1 MVFHVWPVTPIETG
15 RKQRRS
21 LYSTLKIMQ
30 TTAEAIHDQKGE
42 AAELFH
48 PSWERQPVLDEK
60 YAVQSNEIKLAAY
73 GLEVESP

>member
-1 MVFHVWPVTPIETG
+1 
-15 RKQRRS
+15 
-21 LYSTLKIMQ
+21 MQ
-30 TTAEAIHDQKGE
+30 TTAEAIQ